1 MSAALIAA
9 VGAEA
14 WSVQHAGVAR
24 AQDAVPEPSAAPPEN
39 PADDSGT
46 APAPPP
52 SPATPTLTASGPVAG
67 ALLAASGEGHE
78 DWRHGRSS
86 HGAVDT
92 TTYRVSLEAGGRVTG
107 YAWVEFSLDMD
118 VPSLQPGTYTSS
130 RGMNA
135 SALAWARVMRE
146 VKTPELQWSWDGAA
160 LDGGV
165 AAVTLVLTSV
175 TPVSRSTERQGGV
188 TVDSSSFV
196 VHGSIRAVMSCL
208 ESAKP
213 YRALCAN
220 ETFSG
225 TF

>member
-1 MSAALIAA
+1 LISAALIVA
-9 VGAEA
+9 VAAEA
-14 WSVQHAGVAR
+14 WSVEHAGVAL
-24 AQDAVPEPSAAPPEN
+24 AQEAVPEPSVAPPET
-39 PADDSGT
+39 PADEGGT
-46 APAPPP
+46 APASPP
-52 SPATPTLTASGPVAG
+52 APTITASGPVAG

-86 HGAVDT
+86 RGAVDT
-92 TTYRVSLEAGGRVTG
+92 TTYRVSLEAGGRMTG

-118 VPSLQPGTYTSS
+118 LPSLQPGSYSS
-130 RGMNA
+130 LRGMNA

-165 AAVTLVLTSV
+165 AAVTIVLTSV
-175 TPVSRSTERQGGV
+175 TRVSRNTERQGGV
-188 TVDSSSFV
+188 TIDSSSFV
-196 VHGSIRAVMSCL
+196 AHGTIRAVLSCL
-208 ESAKP
+208 DSAKP
-213 YRALCAN
+213 YRSLCGT